1 MKRSIG
7 RRLLLGFILVSL
19 TPLALLAFLYLH
31 QVEATL
37 RQQTLLEMSRLADK
51 KADQIDA
58 YINERLVD
66 ARVLARSEQISAALR
81 LMGEA
86 LARSGVAGFEHQR
99 QSARFDPG
107 FRDYLEA
114 SGYYDLLLIDVAG
127 NVVYTVAKEADLGG
141 NLLSGPLRNTE
152 LAQGFRQAMA
162 TLSLELTPFRP
173 YEPSANRVSAFIVK
187 PLMDAGRPVGALA
200 LQLNLARLREVV
212 TDRTGLG
219 RSGETVLAQR
229 SGDQVLYTAP
239 LVRVA
244 DAAYKHR
251 VPFAQAAPPMRQALS
266 GGRGMGVVPDYARI
280 EVAAAWRY
288 LPSLSWGMV
297 VKKDMTEVLEPIRE
311 LRQVSLAALG
321 MVALIAAVAAFFLG
335 RSITR
340 PIARLGRAASAIAE
354 GDLARH
360 VESGWRDELG
370 HLADAFNRMV
380 DRLRE
385 ARDRLEARVAARTA
399 ELRRDQE
406 QQRTLREMLED
417 VVREGSMQDILGRC
431 LERLLAVSWLSLLP
445 RGGIFLMEKD
455 GKTLRLTA
463 SRNLSAEI
471 LSLCDRVALGCCHCG
486 QAAASRKMQF
496 SDCLDHRHEISY
508 PGMAEHGHY
517 NLPLLSED
525 EVVGVMVL
533 YLPHGF
539 ERNPDKEQ
547 FLTTVADVLAGF
559 IRRKHAEETL
569 RQLNEELEDRVEER
583 TLALVDAKEEAE
595 RASRAKSEFLSRMS
609 HELRTPLNAILGFGQ
624 LLELH
629 IREVEQADNVREILH
644 AGRHLL
650 ELINEVLDLARIESG
665 RLSISQEPIAL
676 RTLIVDCLALIR
688 PQAVA
693 RGIRISIRV
702 SEAER
707 DCDEQVLADSTRLK
721 QVLLNLLSNAVK
733 YNRDQGELSVCC
745 VNLGGSV
752 QIRVSDTGVGLSP
765 EQLSRLFVAFERLE
779 ADRSAIEGTG
789 IGLALSKRLV
799 ELMRGEIGVESSP
812 GSGSTFW
819 VNLPVANCPPPA
831 ADGDFFDCLTQ
842 PQDADKLA
850 QASDEIPL
858 TGIVEGR

>member
-1 MKRSIG
+1 MKRSIA
-7 RRLLLGFILVSL
+7 RRLLLGFILASL
-19 TPLALLAFLYLH
+19 APLALLSFLYLH
-31 QVEATL
+31 QFEVSL

-66 ARVLARSEQISAALR
+66 ARVLASSAQISAALR

-86 LARSGVAGFEHQR
+86 LARGGVAGFEHQR

-114 SGYYDLLLIDVAG
+114 SSYYDLLLIDAAG

-173 YEPSANRVSAFIVK
+173 YAPSSDQVSAFIVK
-187 PLMDAGRPVGALA
+187 PLVDAGRPVGALA
-200 LQLNLARLREVV
+200 LQLNLERLREVV

-219 RSGETVLAQR
+219 KSGETVLAQR
-229 SGDQVLYTAP
+229 SGDHVLYTAP

-297 VKKDMTEVLEPIRE
+297 VKKDMTEVLEPM
-311 LRQVSLAALG
+311 RQMRQATLAALG

-335 RSITR
+335 RTLTR

-354 GDLARH
+354 GDLIQR
-360 VESGWRDELG
+360 VESDRQDELG
-370 HLADAFNRMV
+370 QLADAFNRMV
-380 DRLRE
+380 DRLQE
-385 ARDRLEARVAARTA
+385 SRDRLEARVAARTA

-471 LSLCDRVALGCCHCG
+471 LSLCDRVALGRCHCG
-486 QAAASRKMQF
+486 QAAASRQMQF
-496 SDCLDHRHEISY
+496 SHCLDGRHEISY

-525 EVVGVMVL
+525 EVVGVLVL

-539 ERNPDKEQ
+539 EPDPDKEQ

-609 HELRTPLNAILGFGQ
+609 HELRTPMNAILGFGQ

-629 IREVEQADNVREILH
+629 IREAEQVDNVREILH

-676 RTLIVDCLALIR
+676 RALIVDCLALIR

-693 RGIRISIRV
+693 RGIRIS
-702 SEAER
+702 EAER
-707 DCDEQVLADSTRLK
+707 DCDAQVLADSTRLK

-733 YNRDQGELSVCC
+733 YNREQGELSVVC

-765 EQLSRLFVAFERLE
+765 EQLSRLFVAFERLD

-789 IGLALSKRLV
+789 IGLALSKRMV
-799 ELMRGEIGVESSP
+799 ELMQGEIGVESSP
-812 GSGSTFW
+812 GAGSTFW
-819 VNLPVANCPPPA
+819 VNLPVANRPPPT

-842 PQDADKLA
+842 PQDADKLV

>member
-1 MKRSIG
+1 MKRSIA

-19 TPLALLAFLYLH
+19 VPLTLLALLYLR
-31 QVEATL
+31 ESETSL
-37 RQQTLLEMSRLADK
+37 RQQALMEMSRLADK

-58 YINERLVD
+58 YINERLAD
-66 ARVLARSEQISAALR
+66 ARVMAHSEPLSAALH
-81 LMGEA
+81 LMHKA
-86 LARSGVAGFEHQR
+86 MARDGVAGAEHR
-99 QSARFDPG
+99 RLSAHYDPG
-107 FRDYLEA
+107 FRDFLEA
-114 SGYYDLLLIDVAG
+114 SGYYDLLLIDAAG

-173 YEPSANRVSAFIVK
+173 YAPSANRVSAFIVK

-200 LQLNLARLREVV
+200 LQLNLERLREVV

-229 SGDQVLYTAP
+229 NGDQVLYTAP
-239 LVRVA
+239 LARVD

-251 VPFAQAAPPMRQALS
+251 VPFAQVAPPMRQALS

-288 LPSLSWGMV
+288 LPSLGWGMV
-297 VKKDMTEVLEPIRE
+297 VKKDMTEVLEPINQ
-311 LRQVSLAALG
+311 LRRASLAALG
-321 MVALIAAVAAFFLG
+321 VVALLAAVAALFLG
-335 RSITR
+335 RTLTR
-340 PIARLGRAASAIAE
+340 PIANLGRAASAIAT
-354 GDLARH
+354 GDLVQR
-360 VESGWRDELG
+360 VESDRQDELG
-370 HLADAFNRMV
+370 QLADAFNRMV
-380 DRLRE
+380 DRLQE
-385 ARDRLEARVAARTA
+385 ARDRLEARVEARTA
-399 ELRRDQE
+399 ELLRDQE

-431 LERLLAVSWLSLLP
+431 LDRLLAVSWLSLLP
-445 RGGIFLMEKD
+445 RGGIFLMQKD
-455 GKTLRLTA
+455 GQTLRLTA
-463 SRNLSAEI
+463 SHNLSSEI

-486 QAAASRKMQF
+486 QAAASRQMQF

-525 EVVGVMVL
+525 EVVGVLVL
-533 YLPHGF
+533 YLPPGF
-539 ERNPDKEQ
+539 ERDPDKEQ

-569 RQLNEELEDRVEER
+569 RQLNEALEDRVVER
-583 TLALVDAKEEAE
+583 TLALVAARDEAE

-629 IREVEQADNVREILH
+629 LREAEQVDNVREILH

-650 ELINEVLDLARIESG
+650 ELINEVLDLARIEAG
-665 RLSISQEPIAL
+665 RFNINPEPIAL
-676 RTLIVDCLALIR
+676 RALIVDCLALIR
-688 PQAVA
+688 PQAEA
-693 RGIRISIRV
+693 RGIRISIH
-702 SEAER
+702 SSAAEQ
-707 DCDEQVLADSTRLK
+707 DCDAQVLADGTRLK
-721 QVLLNLLSNAVK
+721 QVLINLLSNAVK
-733 YNRDQGELSVCC
+733 YNRDQGELSVVC

-752 QIRVSDTGVGLSP
+752 QIRISDTGAGLSP
-765 EQLSRLFVAFERLE
+765 EQQTRLFVAFERLD
-779 ADRSAIEGTG
+779 ADRSATEGTG

-819 VNLPVANCPPPA
+819 FTLPA
-831 ADGDFFDCLTQ
+831 ATPVDENPVLQG
-842 PQDADKLA
+842 
-850 QASDEIPL
+850 SDEHRFNPL
-858 TGIVEGR
+858 C